1 MTASQALI
9 FPQQTDSGQW
19 IAVGDMAELFGQG
32 DCVGV
37 RVNDRKV
44 GLFKVDGELFA
55 IDDICTHGNA
65 LLSDGDLDGYEIECP
80 LHAGAFDLR
89 SGKALCSPL
98 VKSTQ
103 CHGVKVEGEVVFV
116 QLAGLGAGQ

>member
-9 FPQQTDSGQW
+9 FPEPAKDGQW
-19 IAVGDMAELFGQG
+19 VAVGTMAELFGRG

-37 RVNDRKV
+37 QVSGRKV
-44 GLFKVDGELFA
+44 GLFKVAGEVFA
-55 IDDICTHGNA
+55 VDDICTHGNA

-98 VKSTQ
+98 LKNTR
-103 CHGVKVEGEVVFV
+103 CHLVNIDGDRVFV
-116 QLAGLGAGQ
+116 QLVSPEA

>member
-9 FPQQTDSGQW
+9 FPEQAQSGQW
-19 IAVGDMAELFGQG
+19 IAVGTLAELFGQ
-32 DCVGV
+32 DECAGV
-37 RVNDRKV
+37 QISGRKV
-44 GLFKVDGELFA
+44 GLFKVDGEVFA

-98 VKSTQ
+98 LKNTRCHSVKIEDD
-103 CHGVKVEGEVVFV
+103 CVFV
-116 QLAGLGAGQ
+116 QLASPEA

>member
-1 MTASQALI
+1 MTATQALI
-9 FPQQTDSGQW
+9 FPEPVIGGQW
-19 IAVGDMAELFGQG
+19 LAVGAFDELFEQS

-37 RVNDRKV
+37 QVSGRKV
-44 GLFKVDGELFA
+44 GLFRVEGELFA
-55 IDDICTHGNA
+55 VDDICTHGNA

-98 VKSTQ
+98 LKNTR
-103 CHGVKVEGEVVFV
+103 CHWVKVEDGVVLI
-116 QLAGLGAGQ
+116 QLASEEG